1 MKALKNYY
9 ANLETTR
16 VERLALL
23 DTIGHVYI
31 PRIALTFVGI
41 YWIIGLSKYSDP
53 EMSMDMIL
61 SFITS
66 PLMIGLVVI
75 IVLTMLV
82 FGCCYA
88 RCCKN

>member
-41 YWIIGLSKYSDP
+41 YWIIGLSKYSNP

-75 IVLTMLV
+75 IVFTMLV

>member
-1 MKALKNYY
+1 MKALKDYY

-16 VERLALL
+16 VDRLALL

-41 YWIIGLSKYSDP
+41 YWIIGLNKYSNP

-61 SFITS
+61 SIITS
-66 PLMIGLVVI
+66 PLIIGLVVI
-75 IVLTMLV
+75 IVLTMVILR
-82 FGCCYA
+82 CCYA